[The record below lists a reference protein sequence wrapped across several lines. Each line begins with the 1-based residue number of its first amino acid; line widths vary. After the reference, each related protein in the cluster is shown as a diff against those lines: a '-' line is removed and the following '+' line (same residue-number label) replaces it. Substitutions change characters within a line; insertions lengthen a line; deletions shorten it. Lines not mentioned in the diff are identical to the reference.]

1 MTYNPYNGNT
11 KSPTGQ
17 QPFTGAGGAPA
28 GYIPAYGTQP
38 QQVPFMMPPP
48 AGAFVPGAGIAPAG
62 PQIPGML
69 PLEQSYIENILRL
82 NRGKL
87 ATVHALFDT
96 GTNNAVFRDFTGLVE
111 AAGRDHL
118 ILSSPETGQRILL
131 PMVYFG
137 YATFDEELEY
147 SYPFNGVPQQGMTT
161 YTPR

>member
-1 MTYNPYNGNT
+1 MTYNPYNGNF
-11 KSPTGQ
+11 KNSIGQ
-17 QPFTGAGGAPA
+17 QAFTGVGAPP
-28 GYIPAYGTQP
+28 GYIPAYGTQQP
-38 QQVPFMMPPP
+38 VPFIPTQTGAAIPGVGAPP
-48 AGAFVPGAGIAPAG
+48 AA

-87 ATVHALFDT
+87 TTVHALFDT
-96 GTNNAVFRDFTGLVE
+96 GANNGVFREFTGLVE

-118 ILSSPETGQRILL
+118 ILSDPETGRRILL

-147 SYPFNGVPQQGMTT
+147 SYPFNGLPQQGMTT
-161 YTPR
+161 IPPR